1 MSRQPTFG
9 HAEVAFPLWPICQ
22 KFQRRYVE
30 LDEELQRRSSNPAN
44 PSEFNTYWGIVDE
57 RMETATIAIVFAATF
72 LDQFI
77 YKYGCSHFGI
87 EDCEKEF
94 DRLSL
99 RSKWL
104 RIPERAHGKTIV
116 ETSSAMEMLGEL
128 VQVRH
133 RIVHCKVFDM
143 GIEVIPAAQKV
154 ESLSKLTHKC
164 ARNAVV
170 TAKSLMTEL
179 GKIDTGETFQ
189 KFLADFLVK

>member
-1 MSRQPTFG
+1 MSRPPTFG
-9 HAEVAFPLWPICQ
+9 HCEVAFPLWPICL
-22 KFQRRYVE
+22 KYHCRYVE
-30 LDEELQRRSSNPAN
+30 LDDELQRRTSNPAN
-44 PSEFNTYWGIVDE
+44 PSEFNAYWNIVGE
-57 RMETATIAIVFAATF
+57 RIETATIAIVFAATF

-104 RIPERAHGKTIV
+104 RIPERAHGKTIP

-133 RIVHCKVFDM
+133 SIVHYKVFDM
-143 GIEVIPAAQKV
+143 GIQVIPAAQKV
-154 ESLSKLTHKC
+154 ESLAKLTHKC
-164 ARNAVV
+164 ARNSVV

-179 GKIDTGETFQ
+179 GKIDSGETFQ
-189 KFLADFLVK
+189 KLLAEFLTK

>member
-1 MSRQPTFG
+1 MSIQPTFG

-22 KFQRRYVE
+22 KFHRRYVE
-30 LDEELQRRSSNPAN
+30 LDDDLRGRSSPA
-44 PSEFNTYWGIVDE
+44 PSELKAYWDTAGE

-77 YKYGCSHFGI
+77 YKYGCGHFGI

-104 RIPERAHGKTIV
+104 KIPERAHGKTIL
-116 ETSSAMEMLGEL
+116 ETSSAIEMLGEL

-154 ESLSKLTHKC
+154 ESLAKLTHKC
-164 ARNAVV
+164 ARNAVL
-170 TAKSLMTEL
+170 TTKSLMIEL
-179 GKIDTGETFQ
+179 GKIDTGEAFQ
-189 KFLADFLVK
+189 KFLADFLAK